1 MPCLDSAK
9 MGKIL
14 SEALSDGMTLE
25 PYYIPILIFLLRV
38 SNNVIGTV
46 RLILVSRGRRAWSF
60 AFASLESLLFAYTAG
75 HVITDLENIPK
86 LAAYVF
92 GFAVGGFVGM
102 QVENRF
108 VKAYDSVTV
117 IASRLTAHEM
127 ALALRN
133 KGHGVTEIM
142 GEGAHGEVEEL
153 RIIAHRRD
161 LPEVMRIIHEIKDDA
176 FVTVERSEFIRGGWI
191 AAHRR

>member
-1 MPCLDSAK
+1 
-9 MGKIL
+9 
-14 SEALSDGMTLE
+14 MTFE
-25 PYYIPILIFLLRV
+25 PTYIPVLIFLLRV
-38 SNNVIGTV
+38 TNNVIGTL
-46 RLILVSRGRRAWSF
+46 RLILVSRGQRAWSF

-117 IASRLTAHEM
+117 IASRLIAHEI

-142 GEGAHGEVEEL
+142 GRARMARSRNCASSFIDVICRKCCGS
-153 RIIAHRRD
+153 
-161 LPEVMRIIHEIKDDA
+161 
-176 FVTVERSEFIRGGWI
+176 FTVSRTMCL
-191 AAHRR
+191 